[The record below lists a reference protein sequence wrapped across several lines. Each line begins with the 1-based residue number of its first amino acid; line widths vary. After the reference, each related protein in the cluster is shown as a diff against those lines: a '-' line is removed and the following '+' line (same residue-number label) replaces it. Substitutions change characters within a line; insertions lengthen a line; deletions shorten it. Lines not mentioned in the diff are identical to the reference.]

1 MRPGTPIPTTPQS
14 ASVLNAYLLLD
25 WFRPDARIY
34 LGQFKPQFGLEN
46 TGSDNLTDFTE
57 RSLQYSFLQT
67 LTYDRGAMVTGTPL
81 LGLNYGV
88 AVTNGTGTNTEEQA
102 GNSQATSADGKM
114 LTARLTE
121 NFAALLKQPRNVYH
135 LGLNYKS
142 GSAANSPSS
151 SYTAASIQTEG
162 RGVVFFDPQAFNAAT
177 GVAATNVDRTFTG
190 YELALAHGP
199 VKLQGEFWTVTYSGT
214 RSVPTPVTS
223 YDLDLTAYYLELLWM
238 VTGEDFAD
246 WYRDGQFAR
255 IRPRNNLNWKDRTW
269 GAWQIGLR
277 YTSFDGSDFSST
289 APANAGRLSTTAAVT
304 PSANQANAWTLGVT
318 WVVNP
323 YIRFLANYVHT
334 EFDTPITVNAVST
347 DHENALVLRAQIDF

>member
-1 MRPGTPIPTTPQS
+1 
-14 ASVLNAYLLLD
+14 
-25 WFRPDARIY
+25 
-34 LGQFKPQFGLEN
+34 
-46 TGSDNLTDFTE
+46 
-57 RSLQYSFLQT
+57 
-67 LTYDRGAMVTGTPL
+67 MVTGAPL

-102 GNSQATSADGKM
+102 GNSQAVSADGKM

-135 LGLNYKS
+135 LGVNYKN

-151 SYTAASIQTEG
+151 PYTAASVQTEG
-162 RGVVFFDPQAFNAAT
+162 RGVVFFNPQAFNSAA
-177 GVAATNVDRTFTG
+177 GVTATNVDRTFTG

-199 VKLQGEFWTVTYSGT
+199 VKLQGEFWTVNYSGT
-214 RSVPTPVTS
+214 RNVPTPVTP

-246 WYRDGQFAR
+246 WYRDGQFGR
-255 IRPRNNLNWKDRTW
+255 IRPRNNFNWKDRTW
-269 GAWQIGLR
+269 GAWQVGLR
-277 YTSFDGSDFSST
+277 YSSFDGSDFNST
-289 APANAGRLSTTAAVT
+289 APANAGRLSTAAPVT
-304 PSANQANAWTLGVT
+304 VSANQANAWTVGVT

-334 EFDTPITVNAVST
+334 EFDAPITVNAVTT
-347 DHENALVLRAQIDF
+347 DHENAFVLRAQFDF